1 MQRWKPLSLEYRWPI
16 SLKTEISAYLN
27 ASSSREVRWTFT
39 QDGMLALWSDD
50 MVLNLISTE
59 DWALSAYAVN
69 CLGYVPDQELLLCYR
84 PAEDDGYRLCSYH
97 RYSTQ
102 ELVDRG
108 ALHCGQHG
116 TQRRSQK

>member
-1 MQRWKPLSLEYRWPI
+1 
-16 SLKTEISAYLN
+16 
-27 ASSSREVRWTFT
+27 
-39 QDGMLALWSDD
+39 MLALWSDD
-50 MVLNLISTE
+50 MVLNLISME

-108 ALHCGQHG
+108 
-116 TQRRSQK
+116 RSIVGSTELSEEVKSEYGLC